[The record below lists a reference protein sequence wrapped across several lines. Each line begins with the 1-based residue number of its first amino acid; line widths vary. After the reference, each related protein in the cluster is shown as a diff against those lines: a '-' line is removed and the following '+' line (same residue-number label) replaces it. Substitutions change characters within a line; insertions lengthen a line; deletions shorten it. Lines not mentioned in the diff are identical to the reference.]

1 MLFNFSIVGGGII
14 TFVLIVLVYMN
25 QILNMSQFLL
35 YIDPGSGSLLFQALL
50 SGLLTVLVFFKRI
63 VAYFKYKFGK
73 KKTEEIDN
81 LD

>member
-1 MLFNFSIVGGGII
+1 MYS
-14 TFVLIVLVYMN
+14 
-25 QILNMSQFLL
+25 FLL

-73 KKTEEIDN
+73 NREEDIDN
-81 LD
+81 LV

>member
-1 MLFNFSIVGGGII
+1 MHSFF
-14 TFVLIVLVYMN
+14 
-25 QILNMSQFLL
+25 L

-63 VAYFKYKFGK
+63 VAYFKFKFGK
-73 KKTEEIDN
+73 KKEEEIDK

>member
-1 MLFNFSIVGGGII
+1 MNLF
-14 TFVLIVLVYMN
+14 LA
-25 QILNMSQFLL
+25 

-63 VAYFKYKFGK
+63 LAYIKYKFGK
-73 KKTEEIDN
+73 KKIEEIDK

>member
-1 MLFNFSIVGGGII
+1 MTS
-14 TFVLIVLVYMN
+14 
-25 QILNMSQFLL
+25 FLA

-63 VAYFKYKFGK
+63 VAYFKYKFVK
-73 KKTEEIDN
+73 KNTEELDN